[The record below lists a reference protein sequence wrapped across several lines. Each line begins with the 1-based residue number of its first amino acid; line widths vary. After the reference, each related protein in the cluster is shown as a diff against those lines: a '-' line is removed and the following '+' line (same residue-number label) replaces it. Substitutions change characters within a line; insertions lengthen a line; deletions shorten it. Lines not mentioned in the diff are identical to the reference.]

1 MKTFA
6 RILALL
12 FLLVA
17 ASLPAETSPEID
29 VEKLFAMKKELVKDS
44 MQLNEREAAV
54 FWPLYDEYEKK
65 AIDIFNRRA
74 AHIRKYIQEHK
85 NLSDEMAKLMMGDY
99 LQIEADALKN
109 KRALVAKLSKKL
121 PLKTVYQFFVFEELV
136 EAGFFSQ
143 IAEKLPPIE

>member
-12 FLLVA
+12 LLLVTVP
-17 ASLPAETSPEID
+17 LPAETSPEID
-29 VEKLFAMKKELVKDS
+29 VEKLFALKKELVKDN
-44 MQLNEREAAV
+44 MQLTESEAAT
-54 FWPLYDEYEKK
+54 FWLLHDDYEKK

-74 AHIRKYIQEHK
+74 SHIRKYIQEHK
-85 NLSDEMAKLMMGDY
+85 NLSDEMAKLMMRDY

-143 IAEKLPPIE
+143 IAENLPPIE

>member
-6 RILALL
+6 RLLALL

-17 ASLPAETSPEID
+17 APLPAETSPEID
-29 VEKLFAMKKELVKDS
+29 VEKLFALKKELVKDS
-44 MQLNEREAAV
+44 MQLTQREAAV
-54 FWPLYDEYEKK
+54 FWHLYDEYEKK
-65 AIDIFNRRA
+65 AIDIFHRRA
-74 AHIRKYIQEHK
+74 AHIKKYIQEHK

>member
-12 FLLVA
+12 LLLVTVP
-17 ASLPAETSPEID
+17 LPAETSPEID
-29 VEKLFAMKKELVKDS
+29 VEKLFALKKELVKDN
-44 MQLNEREAAV
+44 MQLTESEAAT
-54 FWPLYDEYEKK
+54 FWLLHDDYEKK

-74 AHIRKYIQEHK
+74 VHIRKYIQEYK
-85 NLSDEMAKLMMGDY
+85 NLSDEMAKLMMRDY

-143 IAEKLPPIE
+143 IAENLPTIE